1 MKCLAVLALILV
13 LLLPACSQ
21 PTPQVVKETVVVY
34 VTQQALPTYTPYP
47 TYTPAPP
54 APTYTPY
61 PTPTPQPAT
70 PTSTP
75 TPQPP
80 TPTSTPLPESST
92 YLGVARQGGRLGKIW
107 NLADVRYHL
116 HPDRLRVVWEMA
128 EPGDHV
134 PLFEV
139 VEVDNAADPFPLG
152 HDPSWGA
159 ARIDL
164 VMSDVYAYDF
174 PLSQRLPIIPPDNP
188 QVTRIGL
195 YPTFSD
201 AHLGFSIGLK
211 KPSAYEVYALKDPV
225 RIVIDV
231 PF

>member
-1 MKCLAVLALILV
+1 MV
-13 LLLPACSQ
+13 
-21 PTPQVVKETVVVY
+21 
-34 VTQQALPTYTPYP
+34 
-47 TYTPAPP
+47 
-54 APTYTPY
+54 
-61 PTPTPQPAT
+61 
-70 PTSTP
+70 
-75 TPQPP
+75 
-80 TPTSTPLPESST
+80 
-92 YLGVARQGGRLGKIW
+92 RQGGSLGKIW

-128 EPGDHV
+128 EPGDHT
-134 PLFEV
+134 PLFRV

-164 VMSDVYAYDF
+164 VMSDVYAYDL
-174 PLSQRLPIIPPDNP
+174 PLSQRLPFIPPDNP
-188 QVTRIGL
+188 VVTRIGL

-211 KPSAYEVYALKDPV
+211 KPSPYEVYELTNPV

-231 PF
+231 LLGD

>member
-1 MKCLAVLALILV
+1 VKRLAVLILLMI

-21 PTPQVVKETVVVY
+21 PTPEVIKETVVVY
-34 VTQQALPTYTPYP
+34 VTQPPLPTYPPYP
-47 TYTPAPP
+47 TYTPVPP
-54 APTYTPY
+54 APTCTPY
-61 PTPTPQPAT
+61 PTLPPQTVA

-75 TPQPP
+75 TPDL
-80 TPTSTPLPESST
+80 SA
-92 YLGVARQGGRLGKIW
+92 YLGVARQGGRLGVVW
-107 NLADVRYHL
+107 NLADVRYDL

-128 EPGDHV
+128 EHRDHV

-139 VEVDNAADPFPLG
+139 VEVDNVADPFPLG

-164 VMSDVYAYDF
+164 VMSDVYAYDS
-174 PLSQRLPIIPPDNP
+174 PLSQRLPFIPPDNP

-211 KPSAYEVYALKDPV
+211 KPSAYEVYELKNPV

-231 PF
+231 LYGD